1 MNLIERRDRTAKV
14 IDRFRDKPFSWSGA
28 GNCIHLAREQLA
40 AMGHSVPPVPRFRTP
55 LGARR
60 ALAKRGFDTLEALID
75 DVLPTRRIPP
85 AAMLLGDVCLLP
97 GEPFDALAVYVG
109 ENMIAAWHG
118 NDPEPMRNIVV
129 TGADV
134 TAAWRTGI

>member
-1 MNLIERRDRTAKV
+1 MTLLERRDRTAKV
-14 IDRFRDKPFSWSGA
+14 IDRFRGKPFSWSGA

-40 AMGHSVPPVPRFRTP
+40 AMGHTVPPVPLFRSP
-55 LGARR
+55 LGARK

-75 DVLPTRRIPP
+75 DVLPGRRIAP
-85 AAMLLGDVCLLP
+85 AMMLLGDVCLLP

-109 ENMIAAWHG
+109 EAMIAAWHG
-118 NDPEPMRNIVV
+118 NAAEPMRNIVV

-134 TAAWRTGI
+134 KAAWRLGQ